1 MVNKDAV
8 FSFLDD
14 LRDSGKI
21 NMFGA
26 GVYVQELYQIER
38 NKANDLVKEWMAT
51 YSDRH
56 PIQSK

>member
-1 MVNKDAV
+1 MTINKDAV

-26 GVYVQELYQIER
+26 GVYVQEMYCLKRSE
-38 NKANDLVKEWMAT
+38 ANALVVEWMQT
-51 YSDRH
+51 FSERH
-56 PIQSK
+56 PV